1 MTKQSDHISVFKKK
15 ISEAL
20 PHVQC
25 VASFRLESCGVD
37 DLLFRSVN
45 FVDAIVRTFAKKI

>member
-1 MTKQSDHISVFKKK
+1 MFSVLLLSDWTFNK
-15 ISEAL
+15 
-20 PHVQC
+20 
-25 VASFRLESCGVD
+25 SCGVD